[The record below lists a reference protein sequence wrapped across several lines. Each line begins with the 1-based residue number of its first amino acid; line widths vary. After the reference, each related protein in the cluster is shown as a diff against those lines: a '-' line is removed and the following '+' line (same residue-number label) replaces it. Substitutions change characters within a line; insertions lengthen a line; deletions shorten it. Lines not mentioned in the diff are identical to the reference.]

1 MKEVK
6 IISLS
11 GNIGAG
17 KTEVANLVAEQFG
30 YKLLMLAGL
39 TKSVVSQVYGVSLE
53 QLEDRKY
60 KEQYRSL
67 VIQYAEKMK
76 EIDLYVH
83 CKYVYELIKKDLA
96 LKGSGTYIISDMRWP
111 YESLYFR
118 KFDRCSQH
126 ICEIEYE
133 GFKGYEVSYSPLYIE
148 SDLANNSSKADSES
162 HYEYLKKTSQGV
174 IFNGTEER
182 YDKDRLLNQLARFL

>member
-1 MKEVK
+1 MQEVK

-11 GNIGAG
+11 GFIGSG
-17 KTEVANLVAEQFG
+17 KTEVANLISDQFG
-30 YKLLMLAGL
+30 YKPLMLAGL
-39 TKSVVSQVYGVSLE
+39 AKSVVSQVYGVSLE
-53 QLEDRKY
+53 ELENRKY
-60 KEQYRSL
+60 KERYRPL
-67 VIQYAEKMK
+67 IIQYAEKMK

-83 CKYVYELIKKDLA
+83 CKYVYELIKKELT
-96 LKGSGTYIISDMRWP
+96 LKGNGKILISDIRWP

-126 ICEIEYE
+126 VCEMEYE
-133 GFKGYEVSYSPLYIE
+133 GFKGYEVSYTPLYIE
-148 SDLANNSSKADSES
+148 SNLADNSSKLDSES

-182 YDKDRLLNQLARFL
+182 YDRNRLVNQLVKFV